1 MIKASDAL
9 QEIVEANP
17 LLHFGLR
24 ERLLN
29 LSQLARF
36 VHPLLEVRTKK
47 ELQVQSIVMALSRL
61 QQTYQKSPQDQR
73 LQFKLKNIA
82 LHSELMIL
90 TFHKTKETSKAVHAL
105 YSKIL
110 SSGGFITI
118 TEGVSE
124 VTVIVEEAQ
133 EENVDKTF
141 PSRPLHKRKKLASLG
156 LRFDESYLSL
166 PGLFH
171 FIFQQLYLQNINIAE
186 IASTATE
193 LIIYLDEKDIQL
205 AFDTLYRRFVV
216 DPVSL

>member
-24 ERLLN
+24 EKLLN

-36 VHPLLEVRTKK
+36 VHPLLEARTKK

-61 QQTYQKSPQDQR
+61 QQNYQKTPSQKR

-82 LHSELMIL
+82 LHSELMIV
-90 TFHKTKETSKAVHAL
+90 TFQKTKETTRGLQTL
-105 YSKIL
+105 YAKIL
-110 SSGGFITI
+110 SASGFITI

-124 VTVIVEEAQ
+124 VTVIVEEVH
-133 EENVDKTF
+133 EETVEKIIQAKPF
-141 PSRPLHKRKKLASLG
+141 HKRKKLASLG
-156 LRFDESYLSL
+156 LRFDESYLQL

-186 IASTATE
+186 IASTTTE
-193 LIIYLDEKDIQL
+193 LIIYLDEKDVQL

-216 DPVSL
+216 DPLAL